1 MKAGTQSTPEM
12 ISAIAEEIG
21 QLREELLE
29 TIRESK
35 NDKVILRRY
44 TIADELHRIAE
55 LVARFGDDAV

>member
-1 MKAGTQSTPEM
+1 M